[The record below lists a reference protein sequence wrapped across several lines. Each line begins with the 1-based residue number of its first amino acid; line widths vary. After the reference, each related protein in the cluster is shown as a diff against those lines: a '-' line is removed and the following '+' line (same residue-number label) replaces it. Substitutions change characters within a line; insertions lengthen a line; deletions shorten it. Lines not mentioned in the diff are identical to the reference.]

1 MGESRG
7 PVQRFTTAA
16 LSQIPPP
23 PKGTSF
29 GARRNDEYER
39 LILLPCRPAMFPLT
53 EIILLAVVAALA
65 WLWWDSMQ
73 AREAAVAA
81 ARAAC
86 VAEGLLFLDDTV
98 SIASLKPAR
107 NAHGRLQLQRAY
119 DFEFSDTGDNRV
131 RGSVVTL
138 GRRVILLRLTPQQT
152 MTTVTR
158 IH

>member
-1 MGESRG
+1 
-7 PVQRFTTAA
+7 
-16 LSQIPPP
+16 
-23 PKGTSF
+23 
-29 GARRNDEYER
+29 
-39 LILLPCRPAMFPLT
+39 MFPLT
-53 EIILLAVVAALA
+53 EILLLAVVAALA

-107 NAHGRLQLQRAY
+107 NAHGRLQLQRVY

-131 RGSVVTL
+131 DGSVVTL
-138 GRRVILLRLTPQQT
+138 GRRIIRINLGLRLDNPA
-152 MTTVTR
+152 TR
-158 IH
+158 LH